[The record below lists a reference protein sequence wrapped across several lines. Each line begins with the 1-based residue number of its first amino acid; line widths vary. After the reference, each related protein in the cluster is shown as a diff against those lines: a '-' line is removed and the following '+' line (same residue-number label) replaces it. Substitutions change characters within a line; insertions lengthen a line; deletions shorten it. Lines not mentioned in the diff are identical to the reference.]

1 MERSKVKL
9 LGIIPGTRSSYI
21 KAQTVV
27 FIVIIAAFILSLMW
41 EPPERLRENILFD
54 HLTLFVVIILI
65 SEVVETLFTL
75 RK

>member
-21 KAQTVV
+21 KDQTVV
-27 FIVIIAAFILSLMW
+27 FLVITAAFIFSLLW